1 MLRRS
6 ASAAKTYAM
15 CARPCVMC
23 GQTDSYIY
31 IYSNAQ
37 GVLALRAVDDAVRL
51 SGSTSFAG
59 AGGGGGG
66 GGIAGEA
73 WGAGGAVPDEAGAS
87 VAKTGPIAETD
98 ISHNF

>member
-15 CARPCVMC
+15 CARPCIMC

-31 IYSNAQ
+31 IFKRPRSSRT
-37 GVLALRAVDDAVRL
+37 RAVDDAVRL

-66 GGIAGEA
+66 GGIAGGA
-73 WGAGGAVPDEAGAS
+73 WGAGGAVPDGAGAS

>member
-15 CARPCVMC
+15 CACPCVMC

-31 IYSNAQ
+31 IFKCPRSSRTKGHN
-37 GVLALRAVDDAVRL
+37 AVRL

-87 VAKTGPIAETD
+87 VAKTGPISETD

>member
-1 MLRRS
+1 
-6 ASAAKTYAM
+6 
-15 CARPCVMC
+15 MC

-37 GVLALRAVDDAVRL
+37 GVLAVRAVDDAVRL

-66 GGIAGEA
+66 GIAGGA
-73 WGAGGAVPDEAGAS
+73 WGAGGAVPDGAGAS
-87 VAKTGPIAETD
+87 VAKTGPIAKQTSL
-98 ISHNF
+98 ITFS

>member
-1 MLRRS
+1 
-6 ASAAKTYAM
+6 
-15 CARPCVMC
+15 MC
-23 GQTDSYIY
+23 GQTDSHIY

-66 GGIAGEA
+66 GGIAGAGGA
-73 WGAGGAVPDEAGAS
+73 WGAGGAVPDGAGAS